1 MRMFR
6 ELVRVDAIDA
16 ERESIS
22 SPPGD
27 GERQASPRH

>member
-6 ELVRVDAIDA
+6 ELVHVDAIDA

-22 SPPGD
+22 GPPGD
-27 GERQASPRH
+27 GGRPTDPQD

>member
-1 MRMFR
+1 
-6 ELVRVDAIDA
+6 VRVDAIDA

-27 GERQASPRH
+27 GGRPADPQH